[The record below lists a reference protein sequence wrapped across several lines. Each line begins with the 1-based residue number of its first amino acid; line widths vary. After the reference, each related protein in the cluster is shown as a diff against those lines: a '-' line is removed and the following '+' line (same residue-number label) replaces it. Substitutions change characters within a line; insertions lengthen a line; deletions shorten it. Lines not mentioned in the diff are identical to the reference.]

1 MARWLAFG
9 LTMLGMY
16 LLTNPNI
23 NYFSLGWFLSGVSTA
38 MWAYFAYVDK
48 DTPRGL
54 MELCFVLLC
63 IRGVINFY

>member
-9 LTMLGMY
+9 LTLLGTY
-16 LLTNPNI
+16 LLTNTNI
-23 NYFSLGWFLSGVSTA
+23 NYFSVGWGISGISTV
-38 MWAYFAYVDK
+38 MWFYFGFK
-48 DTPRGL
+48 DQDIPRAL

>member
-1 MARWLAFG
+1 MARWFAFG

-16 LLTNPNI
+16 LLTNN
-23 NYFSLGWFLSGVSTA
+23 NFSYFSLGWFLSGVSTA

-48 DTPRGL
+48 DIPRGL